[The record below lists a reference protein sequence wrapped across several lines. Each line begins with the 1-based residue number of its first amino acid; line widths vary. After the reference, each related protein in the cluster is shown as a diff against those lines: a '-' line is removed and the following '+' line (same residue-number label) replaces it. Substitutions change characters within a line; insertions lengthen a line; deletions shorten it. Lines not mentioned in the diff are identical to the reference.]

1 MYHMIE
7 NMNIHKDR
15 AFEYLSVSYMWC
27 KETHTDISF
36 NLDICEKGS
45 YFILRYN
52 RGSCARY
59 WLGTGIHTF
68 TCTHAHTH
76 THTQTVRTIQPCV
89 SKSIFIIRLQR
100 YSLRLVS
107 LCRAGDQK
115 KNVFFVFFAKYLWK
129 LAMPSIVSMSLYFLL
144 FFKQK

>member
-1 MYHMIE
+1 ME
-7 NMNIHKDR
+7 WN
-15 AFEYLSVSYMWC
+15 EYLSVSYMWC

-68 TCTHAHTH
+68 TCKHAHARTHTH
-76 THTQTVRTIQPCV
+76 THTHSKNHTALCVKVNFYYTSSEIQFASRFSVQSRGP
-89 SKSIFIIRLQR
+89 
-100 YSLRLVS
+100 
-107 LCRAGDQK
+107 K
-115 KNVFFVFFAKYLWK
+115 KNVFFCKIFMKTGNAQH
-129 LAMPSIVSMSLYFLL
+129 SQHESLLSSLL
-144 FFKQK
+144 

>member
-68 TCTHAHTH
+68 TCTHKHTH
-76 THTQTVRTIQPCV
+76 TDSKNNTALCVKVNFYYTSSEIQFASRFSVQSRGP
-89 SKSIFIIRLQR
+89 
-100 YSLRLVS
+100 
-107 LCRAGDQK
+107 K
-115 KNVFFVFFAKYLWK
+115 KNVFFLQNIYENWQCPA
-129 LAMPSIVSMSLYFLL
+129 
-144 FFKQK
+144 